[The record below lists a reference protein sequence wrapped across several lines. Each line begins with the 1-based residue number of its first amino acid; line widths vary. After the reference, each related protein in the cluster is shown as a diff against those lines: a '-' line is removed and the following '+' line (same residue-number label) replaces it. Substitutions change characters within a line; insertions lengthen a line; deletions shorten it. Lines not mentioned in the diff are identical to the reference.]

1 MTATTKDAPSPLPVT
16 PEPARPAILEIVA
29 PLDIDKLAEAFKKFE
44 DFKRRLLAETD
55 SVNIQGKQFIKKSG
69 WRKWALA
76 CGVSDKIVSI
86 ERVPPTG
93 RDPEFGF
100 YYRIITDAFHQ
111 STGRSASG
119 VAVASST
126 EKSKWAHEEHDVFS
140 LAATRSKNRAI
151 ADLVGGGEV
160 SAEEIEADPTPVQQS
175 QPKRLAQSSP
185 ALAKQTSTQQSWKD
199 TTGS

>member
-1 MTATTKDAPSPLPVT
+1 MTTTTKETPPPSV
-16 PEPARPAILEIVA
+16 EIIPAKQSAIVDIVA

-86 ERVPPTG
+86 ERVPATG

-111 STGRSASG
+111 STGRS
-119 VAVASST
+119 
-126 EKSKWAHEEHDVFS
+126 
-140 LAATRSKNRAI
+140 
-151 ADLVGGGEV
+151 
-160 SAEEIEADPTPVQQS
+160 
-175 QPKRLAQSSP
+175 
-185 ALAKQTSTQQSWKD
+185 
-199 TTGS
+199 

>member
-1 MTATTKDAPSPLPVT
+1 MTAATKEIPAQLPVT
-16 PEPARPAILEIVA
+16 SETARSAIVEIVT

-86 ERVPPTG
+86 ERIPATG
-93 RDPEFGF
+93 RDPQTGF
-100 YYRIITDAFHQ
+100 YYRIVTEAFHLP
-111 STGRSASG
+111 TGRSASG
-119 VAVASST
+119 VAVASSS
-126 EKSKWAHEEHDVFS
+126 EKPRWTHEEHDIFT

-160 SAEEIEADPTPVQQS
+160 SAEEVEADPTPVQQP
-175 QPKRLAQSSP
+175 QPNRFAHTSP
-185 ALAKQTSTQQSWKD
+185 APAKQASTQTWKD
-199 TTGS
+199 TTSRA